1 MAEKYEVVKPWH
13 GVALGDVVELGK
25 VHPSLKSHV
34 RKLSDKAAAELLPA
48 TPGAGT
54 DNKARKEAVIARSM
68 RWALSIKAT
77 WAWRSSPS
85 CCRKVSSNSFSLLNN
100 GRL

>member
-54 DNKARKEAVIARSM
+54 DNKARKEAVIARLD
-68 RWALSIKAT
+68 ALGIEHKGNT
-77 WAWRSSPS
+77 GTE
-85 CCRKVSSNSFSLLNN
+85 KLTELLPE
-100 GRL
+100 GEFEQLFPAE